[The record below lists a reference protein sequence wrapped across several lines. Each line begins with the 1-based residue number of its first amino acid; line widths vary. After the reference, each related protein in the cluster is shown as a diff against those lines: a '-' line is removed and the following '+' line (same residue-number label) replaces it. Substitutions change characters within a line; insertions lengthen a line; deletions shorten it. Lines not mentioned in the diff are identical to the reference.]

1 VTTMLVINSNSKAIM
16 TMRLTTT
23 MGVEDKIAHHVHDTV
38 MLLTMSFRPICFFL
52 CIVFK
57 VFVRKFTFNFL
68 LRYIEQWNFVSCYLT
83 TLKLWEDRKY
93 LVLKDFRWLVS
104 CSIYLRL
111 LVHDKLFH
119 LLGVVSV
126 IR

>member
-1 VTTMLVINSNSKAIM
+1 MLVINSNSKAIM
-16 TMRLTTT
+16 TMQLTTT

-52 CIVFK
+52 CIMFK

-93 LVLKDFRWLVS
+93 LVLKDFR
-104 CSIYLRL
+104 
-111 LVHDKLFH
+111 
-119 LLGVVSV
+119 
-126 IR
+126 